1 MLRRA
6 LLVLVLVLAALVL
19 PAATRAAVPRGWV
32 GVMADGELL
41 EQPKLLDPELGRM
54 SSVGVSSLRA
64 TLRWNLTV
72 RCAKCRPDFRR
83 FDRIVLGTARRR
95 ISVLPVVLGAP
106 AYLAENPDD
115 EVALPRDAADL
126 GAFLRL
132 AVRRYGPDG
141 VLWQQ
146 HPEVIPVPIRTWQVW
161 NEPDHELY
169 MPHTQNWPARYV
181 ELLKAA
187 AQGIRAEDTGAKVML
202 AGFAG
207 QAWIHVDWVY
217 RNGARPWFDVA
228 AVHPYTRDVADVV
241 RIVRYM
247 RDTMRRWGDARK
259 PVALTELGWTG
270 ARGHTRLPSWCSF
283 CLTEPQAASSLR
295 KVLPLLARER
305 RRLVISGVYVYTW
318 ISAYQHGLW
327 DYAGLRVYRRGRV
340 TSAPSYFAF
349 LAALRSL
356 R

>member
-1 MLRRA
+1 M
-6 LLVLVLVLAALVL
+6 
-19 PAATRAAVPRGWV
+19 
-32 GVMADGELL
+32 
-41 EQPKLLDPELGRM
+41 
-54 SSVGVSSLRA
+54 
-64 TLRWNLTV
+64 
-72 RCAKCRPDFRR
+72 
-83 FDRIVLGTARRR
+83 
-95 ISVLPVVLGAP
+95 
-106 AYLAENPDD
+106 
-115 EVALPRDAADL
+115 
-126 GAFLRL
+126 
-132 AVRRYGPDG
+132 
-141 VLWQQ
+141 
-146 HPEVIPVPIRTWQVW
+146 
-161 NEPDHELY
+161 
-169 MPHTQNWPARYV
+169 
-181 ELLKAA
+181 
-187 AQGIRAEDTGAKVML
+187 
-202 AGFAG
+202 
-207 QAWIHVDWVY
+207 
-217 RNGARPWFDVA
+217 
-228 AVHPYTRDVADVV
+228 
-241 RIVRYM
+241 RIVRNM